1 MTAGTPMTGRDS
13 AAAFKGLI
21 IGAICVAVVVV
32 TITTLTNRKY
42 ASHEAT
48 PAASETR

>member
-21 IGAICVAVVVV
+21 IGAICIAIVVV
-32 TITTLTNRKY
+32 TITMLTNRFY
-42 ASHEAT
+42 AGHEAT
-48 PAASETR
+48 PAAAETH

>member
-21 IGAICVAVVVV
+21 IGAICIAIVVV
-32 TITTLTNRKY
+32 TITWLTNRKF

-48 PAASETR
+48 PAAAETR